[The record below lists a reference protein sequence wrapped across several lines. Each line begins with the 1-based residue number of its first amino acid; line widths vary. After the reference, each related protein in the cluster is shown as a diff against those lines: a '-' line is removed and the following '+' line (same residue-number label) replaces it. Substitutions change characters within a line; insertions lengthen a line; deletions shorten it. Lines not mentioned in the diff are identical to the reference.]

1 MYKYSL
7 PIIPDSDELPR
18 YTMSTTII
26 HDESRWLT
34 TTEILNELKVRNIPM
49 TRPTLLRKGH
59 SGEIEMRPDP
69 VNQKKTFFNLTEVLE
84 KFS

>member
-1 MYKYSL
+1 MYRYSL
-7 PIIPDSDELPR
+7 PINPDASELPQ
-18 YTMSTTII
+18 YTISTTII

-34 TTEILNELKVRNIPM
+34 TTEILNELKTRNIQI

-84 KFS
+84 KLS